1 MTVSNFGSDQS
12 SKLLMK
18 RSCILLM
25 TLFIKIHQKTKKLVV
40 KLKYHCWAYIAR
52 HQMTFLVIRLC
63 DNVQSLSFE
72 IKCLSSTFKSI
83 LVPRGLIRTGKIDF
97 KSNYEQLF

>member
-1 MTVSNFGSDQS
+1 
-12 SKLLMK
+12 
-18 RSCILLM
+18 
-25 TLFIKIHQKTKKLVV
+25 
-40 KLKYHCWAYIAR
+40 
-52 HQMTFLVIRLC
+52 MTFLVIRLC